1 MSAQGRWGGR
11 LSSRPLPEGPVGG
24 ELDDA
29 ARAIVVEA
37 WLGRSAAE
45 RRAGDSFAVIRDA
58 LTARRAPLPWIEL
71 AARAIDDEH
80 RHAEICRVV
89 ASRYAGRELPPPPP
103 LALVV
108 PPHVGASD
116 DLRHSLHV
124 VGQCALNETA
134 ASAFLEACLA
144 RAKPPLV
151 RAALRELLADEIDH
165 ARIGWAHLAAA
176 SADHRRELGP
186 WLPRLVRGYVA
197 EWSRSF
203 APPPEMDLAAH
214 GVPPKA
220 EIVAAV
226 EAAMEEVVR
235 PGLTHLG
242 YDVDRTPFAVVP

>member
-1 MSAQGRWGGR
+1 MSASPQGRWGGR
-11 LSSRPLPEGPVGG
+11 LSSRPLPEGPVGL

-29 ARAIVVEA
+29 ARTVVVEA
-37 WLGRSAAE
+37 WLGRSSAE

-58 LTARRAPLPWIEL
+58 LAARDAPAPLIEL

-89 ASRYAGRELPPPPP
+89 AARYAGRDLPAPPP
-103 LALVV
+103 LPLVV
-108 PPHVGASD
+108 PPHAGASD
-116 DLRHSLHV
+116 ELRHSLHV

-186 WLPRLVRGYVA
+186 WLPRLVRAYVV

-203 APPPEMDLAAH
+203 APPPGMDLAAH
-214 GVPPKA
+214 GVPPRD

-226 EAAMEEVVR
+226 EAAMEHVVR
-235 PGLTHLG
+235 PGLAHLG
-242 YDVDRTPFAVVP
+242 FASERA